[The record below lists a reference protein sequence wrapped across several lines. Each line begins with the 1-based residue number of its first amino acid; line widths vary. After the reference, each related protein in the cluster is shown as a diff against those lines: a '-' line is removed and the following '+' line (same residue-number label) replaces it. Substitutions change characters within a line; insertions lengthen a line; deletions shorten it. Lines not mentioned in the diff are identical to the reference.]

1 MGIHVINC
9 CGQTMA
15 GGWLLGDSTTQHH
28 NPWAGSYHCL
38 TSIHDPKCFWHC
50 SIDLNCNL
58 SWHLFGAW
66 KGDCKRVRKRERE
79 INININIYIGTIDC
93 FYCYKYV
100 DTQVPNAPTTLQRFG
115 LGRGLQQQLLERP
128 STVLLRLLVVDIQ
141 ILLQVGP
148 RKYK

>member
-38 TSIHDPKCFWHC
+38 TSIHDPTCFWHC

-79 INININIYIGTIDC
+79 INININIYI
-93 FYCYKYV
+93 YRNY
-100 DTQVPNAPTTLQRFG
+100 
-115 LGRGLQQQLLERP
+115 
-128 STVLLRLLVVDIQ
+128 RLFL
-141 ILLQVGP
+141 LLQIRRYTGTQRP
-148 RKYK
+148 NNSPALWIGSRAPAAAAGAAFDSASQAAGGRYPNSFTSGAT